1 MSKFVLTLLVFLTPF
16 LGISQD
22 LKGDQGE
29 LIKILQN
36 IKEFSA
42 AVMASDYEKVGQAYT
57 ADAKIFPTNREII
70 EGRDAIVKYWTPTNG
85 SRISFHQILPKGI
98 NITGDQAYDYGY
110 YKGRTL
116 NAQGEESSWQGKYV
130 LIWKKIDDQWKIYL
144 DIWNRVPNDQKID

>member
-85 SRISFHQILPKGI
+85 SRISFHQILPRGI

>member
-1 MSKFVLTLLVFLTPF
+1 MFKIVMTLLVFLTPF
-16 LGISQD
+16 LGSAQE

-42 AVMASDYEKVGQAYT
+42 AVMASDYEAIGQAYT

-70 EGRDAIVKYWTPTNG
+70 EGRDAIIKYWTPSNA
-85 SRISFHQILPKGI
+85 SRITFHQFIPKGI
-98 NITGDQAYDYGY
+98 NITGEQAYDYGY

-116 NAQGEESSWQGKYV
+116 NAQGEEISWQGTYV
-130 LIWKKIDDQWKIYL
+130 VIWKKIDDHWKISL